1 MDLVD
6 YDQDTYETIR
16 KEFSAF
22 AARLNVSDIH
32 FIPMS
37 ALKGDNV
44 VSKSDAMPWFDG
56 RPFLSML
63 ETIHIG
69 SDRNYIDFRFP
80 IQAVMRPH
88 RDFRGYQGTVASGVI
103 RVGDTVMAVP
113 SGKTSTVESIV
124 TFDGQQEIFPSSSR
138 DPDSQ

>member
-1 MDLVD
+1 MATGASTADLAVILVDARHGVMDQTRRHGFIASLLGIKHIIVAINKMDLVD
-6 YDQDTYETIR
+6 YDQDTYEKIR

-69 SDRNYIDFRFP
+69 SDPITSTFGFRF
-80 IQAVMRPH
+80 RP
-88 RDFRGYQGTVASGVI
+88 
-103 RVGDTVMAVP
+103 
-113 SGKTSTVESIV
+113 
-124 TFDGQQEIFPSSSR
+124 
-138 DPDSQ
+138 